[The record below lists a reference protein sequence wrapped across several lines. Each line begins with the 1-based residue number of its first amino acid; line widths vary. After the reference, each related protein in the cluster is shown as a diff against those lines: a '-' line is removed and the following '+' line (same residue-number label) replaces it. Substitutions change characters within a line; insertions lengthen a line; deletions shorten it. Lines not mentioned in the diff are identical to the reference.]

1 MWTWRKSSLSC
12 TLFTLLHNC
21 TTAPPKKRF
30 QNCRY
35 WACQSLLVKKG
46 CTRFACPN
54 YLVIHL
60 IFQFITDHFLTHLRK
75 FQDCRICSCY
85 SLSVRNGAHVLLG
98 PASRLLEHTLRL
110 EQLYGCLV
118 QPLYT
123 CTPTGDL
130 LWTNPWVVWEYLYFD

>member
-1 MWTWRKSSLSC
+1 MKPGASLASVALSLHFY
-12 TLFTLLHNC
+12 TTVQLL
-21 TTAPPKKRF
+21 R
-30 QNCRY
+30 QDCRY

-54 YLVIHL
+54 YLVVHL
-60 IFQFITDHFLTHLRK
+60 IFQFITDHFLTHLRR

-85 SLSVRNGAHVLLG
+85 SLSLRNDAHVLLG
-98 PASRLLEHTLRL
+98 PASRLLEHTLCL

-130 LWTNPWVVWEYLYFD
+130 LWTNPCIPLF